1 MGRADR
7 DVGVGLIVG
16 GSIMKKILERV
27 LQKAR
32 EAEQIVIVGAG
43 KVGRELL
50 THLKDEDGVVIHAFM
65 DNNKAIVGNSIDNIK
80 IIAPCKIENTLY
92 IIAIE
97 NYESQQAIHMQLMEL
112 GVNEEFIIVYYRFR
126 NYGYLKSVDEKN
138 YKEEISEMY
147 YDRLGREMDWENPV
161 TYTQKINWEKLNVKD
176 ERRTRLADKYLV
188 RDWVKEKIGEKYLT
202 KLYGVW
208 DDANDIDFELLPNA
222 FVLKMNHASNR
233 NIVVKDKTKINQEE
247 VRKQLNAWKKHNHA
261 YSSFELHY
269 KNIVP
274 KIICEEYLEGVAD
287 QVYDYNIYCFHGKP
301 EYIWCIKGSH
311 KPECQASFYNPNWE
325 LLPFSYFYPKDPILA
340 PRPEKLEEMLEISR
354 ILSAE
359 FKHVRVDL
367 YNLPDGRVLFGEMTF
382 STCGGLEK
390 FQPDEYDT
398 IWGNMI

>member
-1 MGRADR
+1 
-7 DVGVGLIVG
+7 
-16 GSIMKKILERV
+16 MKKILERV